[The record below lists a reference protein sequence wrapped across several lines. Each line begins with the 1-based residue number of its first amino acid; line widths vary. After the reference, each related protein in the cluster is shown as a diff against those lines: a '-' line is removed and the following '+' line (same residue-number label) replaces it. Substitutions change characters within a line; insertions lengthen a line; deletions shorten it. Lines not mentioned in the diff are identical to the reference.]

1 MTPMN
6 TSTEPG
12 ATGGAGV
19 APLPGGVG
27 VSHLRVYG
35 TTAPDGLVG
44 GTPHLHLCC
53 TEGYVVQAGTGA
65 VQTLT
70 MAGFR
75 ETPLRPGT
83 VAWFTPGTIHR
94 LVNHGGLEITVLM
107 QNSGLPEA
115 GDAVLTFPPSVLADP
130 DRYAAAAALP
140 AGGAPDHDPPADG
153 TPGAVLAAAYARR
166 DLAVLGFEQ
175 LRARAEAGDLG
186 PLRDFHDAAARLVS
200 PHLARWRER
209 FAAGA
214 LRSAQDT
221 ARQLDAL
228 AAGRADHLAQA
239 AVHSFDTP
247 GEQGRHGMCGLLNT
261 YPVR

>member
-1 MTPMN
+1 MN
-6 TSTEPG
+6 TSTGPG
-12 ATGGAGV
+12 SPAGL

-27 VSHLRVYG
+27 VSQLRVYG

-53 TEGYVVQAGTGA
+53 TEAYVVQAGTGA

-70 MAGFR
+70 MSGF
-75 ETPLRPGT
+75 EQTPLRPGT
-83 VAWFTPGTIHR
+83 VLWFTPGTIHR

-130 DRYAAAAALP
+130 QRYAAAAALP
-140 AGGAPDHDPPADG
+140 GGGAPDDAPPADG
-153 TPGAVLAAAYARR
+153 TPGATLAAAYARR

-175 LRARAEAGDLG
+175 LRAAADAGDLG
-186 PLRDFHDAAARLVS
+186 PLRDFHQAAARLVA
-200 PHLARWRER
+200 PHLPRWRER

-214 LRSAQDT
+214 LRAAQDT
-221 ARQLDAL
+221 AAQLDAL
-228 AAGRADHLAQA
+228 ADGRPDHLADA
-239 AVHSFDTP
+239 AVHGFAAP

-261 YPVR
+261 YPIR

>member
-1 MTPMN
+1 MN

-12 ATGGAGV
+12 TPAAIM
-19 APLPGGVG
+19 PLPGGVG
-27 VSHLRVYG
+27 VSQLRVYD

-53 TEGYVVQAGTGA
+53 TEGYVVQAGAGA

-70 MAGFR
+70 MSGFR
-75 ETPLRPGT
+75 QTPLRPGT
-83 VAWFTPGTIHR
+83 VVWFTPGTIHR

-130 DRYAAAAALP
+130 ERYAAAAALP
-140 AGGAPDHDPPADG
+140 RGGAPDDAPPADG
-153 TPGAVLAAAYARR
+153 TPGATLAAAYARR

-175 LRARAEAGDLG
+175 LRAAADAGDLA
-186 PLRDFHDAAARLVS
+186 PLHDFHRAAARLVA
-200 PHLARWRER
+200 PHLPRWRER

-214 LRSAQDT
+214 LRAAQDT
-221 ARQLDAL
+221 AAQLDAL
-228 AAGRADHLAQA
+228 AAGRSDHLADA
-239 AVHSFDTP
+239 AVHGFAAP
-247 GEQGRHGMCGLLNT
+247 GEQGRHGMCGLLDT
-261 YPVR
+261 YPIR